1 MSTPIVWIL
10 LPGLLAVLL
19 YFLRRWQRLTI
30 IIGVLAALALAWM
43 AWKLP
48 IGQPVNLGPF
58 SGFATLKLAD
68 TFAILGRRFVI
79 GNSLR
84 PVLILIYLGLALWFG
99 GAGVAQTDRMFVPLG
114 LGMAALL
121 TAALAV
127 EPFLYAAL
135 LIELAAL
142 ACVPILSS
150 PGKPA
155 GRGVL
160 RFLVFETI
168 GMAFILFTGWM
179 LGQVDTT
186 PTDPALILR
195 GTILLGL
202 GFAFFMGIFPFHTW
216 IPMLT
221 EEARPYA
228 AAFVFFIL
236 PGAISIF
243 GLGFLERYTWLG
255 ALPVVYSAVRFVGAL
270 MVVTGGVWAAF
281 QRHLGRIMGY
291 AVTVEIGLSLLALSL
306 GPNAASNEIFFALFL
321 PRGLCLVVWA
331 LGLEV
336 ILAQTGDLR
345 FRAVHGWGRR
355 LPLATMGVV
364 LANFGLAGLPLLA
377 GFPVRIALTSA
388 LAEQYLPV
396 ALLVLVG
403 AVGLMVGAIR
413 TLVVLV
419 TGPKEEAWRSTE
431 NWGQRSLLGLV
442 VIMLFLLGMFPHW
455 FLPALASMGR
465 LLGQPGP

>member
-1 MSTPIVWIL
+1 
-10 LPGLLAVLL
+10 
-19 YFLRRWQRLTI
+19 
-30 IIGVLAALALAWM
+30 
-43 AWKLP
+43 
-48 IGQPVNLGPF
+48 
-58 SGFATLKLAD
+58 
-68 TFAILGRRFVI
+68 
-79 GNSLR
+79 
-84 PVLILIYLGLALWFG
+84 
-99 GAGVAQTDRMFVPLG
+99 
-114 LGMAALL
+114 MAALL

-127 EPFLYAAL
+127 EPFLFAAL

-150 PGKPA
+150 PGKPT

-160 RFLVFETI
+160 RFLVFQTT

-179 LGQVDTT
+179 LGQVGTT
-186 PTDPALILR
+186 PTDPALIMR

-255 ALPVVYSAVRFVGAL
+255 ALPVVYTAVRFVGAL

-306 GPNAASNEIFFALFL
+306 GPNAASNEIFFSLFL
-321 PRGLCLVVWA
+321 PARPVP
-331 LGLEV
+331 
-336 ILAQTGDLR
+336 
-345 FRAVHGWGRR
+345 GR
-355 LPLATMGVV
+355 
-364 LANFGLAGLPLLA
+364 
-377 GFPVRIALTSA
+377 
-388 LAEQYLPV
+388 
-396 ALLVLVG
+396 
-403 AVGLMVGAIR
+403 VGLGAGNDPGANR
-413 TLVVLV
+413 RPAFP
-419 TGPKEEAWRSTE
+419 GGAW
-431 NWGQRSLLGLV
+431 
-442 VIMLFLLGMFPHW
+442 
-455 FLPALASMGR
+455 
-465 LLGQPGP
+465 LGQAAAIGDDGCGAGQFWVGRAAAAGRFSGAYSLDIRPG